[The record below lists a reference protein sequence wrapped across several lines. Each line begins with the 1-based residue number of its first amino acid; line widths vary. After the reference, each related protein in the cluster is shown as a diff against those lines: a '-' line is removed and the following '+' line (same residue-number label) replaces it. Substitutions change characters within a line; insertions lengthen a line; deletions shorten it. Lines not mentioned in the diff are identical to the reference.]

1 MHFMRQTDSLSFVSQ
16 YFNNGFHFFDP
27 QLFNLKNIDGRAAC
41 EFPILYYLTS
51 ILYLILGKKLFLL
64 KFIHLLISFTGLFYV
79 FRLAYLILKDYL
91 YAILIT
97 LFLCTSTVY
106 NFYAFNYLPDAPALG
121 FVFMA
126 WYYGFQFSLKGEKSA
141 LIKAFVFFT
150 LGSLIKVTYLINP
163 IAFIAYFIYLQLFQK
178 QAINALLHRKSIF
191 KWGAI
196 NILLV
201 ASWNAYML
209 HYNQLYDSHSFNTS
223 ILPIWDLNNYNVML
237 TWDYMMNF
245 WYTSYF
251 AHSSF
256 HFLLVVFVFQ
266 VIYMKKSN
274 YNLSLISGFMF
285 LGSLT
290 FGLLFYAQF
299 KDHDYYFL
307 TIMPFLILLLINGIN
322 TFKNISSEIN
332 HHRLVKAI
340 LFLII
345 VAGIN
350 YSRNKLND
358 RYLIEMNIYSQTGML
373 IDENRIVIDDL
384 NIPKDA
390 KIILAPE
397 PSQNGGLLYIN
408 RMGWTIPSLKEITK
422 EKLIDLK
429 SKGANYFVLASKDLR
444 ALEKVKTE
452 GEVILES
459 KDIFVLR
466 LK

>member
-1 MHFMRQTDSLSFVSQ
+1 
-16 YFNNGFHFFDP
+16 
-27 QLFNLKNIDGRAAC
+27 
-41 EFPILYYLTS
+41 
-51 ILYLILGKKLFLL
+51 
-64 KFIHLLISFTGLFYV
+64 
-79 FRLAYLILKDYL
+79 
-91 YAILIT
+91 
-97 LFLCTSTVY
+97 
-106 NFYAFNYLPDAPALG
+106 
-121 FVFMA
+121 
-126 WYYGFQFSLKGEKSA
+126 
-141 LIKAFVFFT
+141 
-150 LGSLIKVTYLINP
+150 
-163 IAFIAYFIYLQLFQK
+163 
-178 QAINALLHRKSIF
+178 
-191 KWGAI
+191 
-196 NILLV
+196 
-201 ASWNAYML
+201 
-209 HYNQLYDSHSFNTS
+209 
-223 ILPIWDLNNYNVML
+223 
-237 TWDYMMNF
+237 
-245 WYTSYF
+245 
-251 AHSSF
+251 
-256 HFLLVVFVFQ
+256 
-266 VIYMKKSN
+266 MKKSN

-285 LGSLT
+285 LGSLI

-397 PSQNGGLLYIN
+397 PSQNGGLLYLN
-408 RMGWTIPSLKEITK
+408 QMGWAIPPLKEITK

-459 KDIFVLR
+459 KDIFVWR

>member
-1 MHFMRQTDSLSFVSQ
+1 
-16 YFNNGFHFFDP
+16 
-27 QLFNLKNIDGRAAC
+27 
-41 EFPILYYLTS
+41 
-51 ILYLILGKKLFLL
+51 
-64 KFIHLLISFTGLFYV
+64 
-79 FRLAYLILKDYL
+79 
-91 YAILIT
+91 
-97 LFLCTSTVY
+97 
-106 NFYAFNYLPDAPALG
+106 
-121 FVFMA
+121 
-126 WYYGFQFSLKGEKSA
+126 
-141 LIKAFVFFT
+141 
-150 LGSLIKVTYLINP
+150 
-163 IAFIAYFIYLQLFQK
+163 
-178 QAINALLHRKSIF
+178 
-191 KWGAI
+191 
-196 NILLV
+196 
-201 ASWNAYML
+201 
-209 HYNQLYDSHSFNTS
+209 
-223 ILPIWDLNNYNVML
+223 
-237 TWDYMMNF
+237 MMNF

-408 RMGWTIPSLKEITK
+408 RMGWTILSLKEITK

-429 SKGANYFVLASKDLR
+429 SKGANYFVLASKDIR